1 MFDKSE
7 ILARLQ
13 NGDTVDDIAAEMT
26 NALNAAHKDYVEE
39 AKRAEE
45 VRIREERK
53 AQEAAR
59 KYEAKREAMYMMIEG
74 MCDYLSAD
82 SGNEDLIH
90 ELQNTD
96 FDKLMEGF
104 DSIVDFTKS
113 LANVRTLEFK
123 VPNKTI
129 DKAINW
135 NLFSKLF

>member
-26 NALNAAHKDYVEE
+26 NALNAAHKDYIEE
-39 AKRAEE
+39 AKRMEE

-53 AQEAAR
+53 IQEAAR
-59 KYEAKREAMYMMIEG
+59 KEEAKREAMYMMIEG

-96 FDKLMEGF
+96 FDKLIEGF
-104 DSIVDFTKS
+104 DSIIDLTKS

-123 VPNKTI
+123 VP

>member
-26 NALNAAHKDYVEE
+26 SALNAAHKDYIEE
-39 AKRAEE
+39 AKRMEE

-53 AQEAAR
+53 MQEAAR
-59 KYEAKREAMYMMIEG
+59 KEEAKREAMYMMIEG

-104 DSIVDFTKS
+104 DSIVDMAKS

-123 VPNKTI
+123 VP
-129 DKAINW
+129 DKSINW